1 MKVQNEYELECK
13 PLKAAKPVSWE
24 ECSLFS
30 QEVVG
35 WKDLFTY

>member
-1 MKVQNEYELECK
+1 MSNELECK
-13 PLKAAKPVSWE
+13 PLKAARPVSWE

-30 QEVVG
+30 QEVAQ